1 MLKLKID
8 SLVGWRFSD
17 VVQASWAGLGW
28 SQWTSSDSAGVSHG
42 SESVIPHG
50 VFWPK
55 LGSSG
60 ELSVR

>member
-17 VVQASWAGLGW
+17 VVQASLGW

-42 SESVIPHG
+42 LESVIPHG

-55 LGSSG
+55 HGSSG